1 MTLLDFMFAQ
11 HTSRTREQTPF
22 LGLLKAIFSVYA
34 LYTILSCVIFPAPA
48 NAQYMPEPG
57 SPLVV
62 PTGNPKYD
70 PSKQYYEPPKC
81 KSGKGDP
88 LSRTYLP
95 VADRGHSDPQNT
107 GSYCLHLGKTAEAR
121 DQAKNAG
128 TEPPCAETYADW
140 LDNPHLDFWVE
151 DPEVTSLGKGGE
163 RSREFLLWALT
174 RQSID
179 DHPVILDTWKLS
191 QNIALFL
198 ILIIVIIM
206 GIGIIVGQQGIGF
219 MGSSFSYSVELTP
232 LIMRIAAL
240 LLFVI
245 FSARIVLIFIQL
257 SDVMMEFFIRTLG
270 VRDLFNIYFNEAS
283 GAAKDM
289 TQQLVTSEKA
299 YKEFL
304 GCTNWNINNQEM
316 VTTSKAL
323 IRFTNMT
330 YYFIGGMLILRKVVL
345 WFLLMVAPFLAILA
359 PFVFIRNTGWIW
371 IGVFFQWIFY
381 GPLMALFLG
390 GLANIWNS
398 KSVHIPYI
406 FDFSRTNDMAQ
417 VVYPTSINILYGGPA
432 QQLKIFNTSNYVD
445 TFAEYIISLIMLWT
459 VLILPWWL
467 LRIFRDYCCDGIY
480 SMKNILMSMY
490 DQMRTNPGGPNGPTP
505 TPAPTGTTSTA
516 RELPTNIK
524 QPADMKIKLETVQD
538 IKQAQTQQ
546 IVRSISMEASSI
558 KDVARMETNDVTRQQ
573 VTQNLNQLQ
582 NPFNAETPTE
592 RQRIM
597 NLRNEVQQRA
607 QKGDVL
613 AQRIAAVT
621 KSAVHENISKEKI
634 LSSMPS
640 VVIPAGKI
648 TVNVTVERQQN
659 IVQSAMNY
667 ASRNQQIVENVAN
680 QSHVSNQQVSSILQT
695 YNRVSGLNTS
705 VESQIGQIAQEVGLQ
720 EQQVKQVISQAS
732 LIMRSR
738 TDIMEAVARQESVDT
753 QTVDQAVQDQLQEAV
768 GVTDEKS
775 TNIVKRVFTQV
786 STDANAVRMIAQQA
800 HITEEQA
807 QNVLKGLGTNERM
820 SVSVKDAVAET
831 AVQTGLQPEQ
841 VRQVATQA
849 AYVVKSNTMIVQPI
863 AQEEQMEQA
872 TVQEAVEEK
881 IAAVGKDTKE
891 IEDFIPQTQKV
902 SIEDY
907 EEVKEMWVHHYD
919 SGEIPETENI
929 STREEWVEQD
939 VVRISNILNK
949 LLSANKQLQEQ
960 GLTEVGYILPI
971 FMVNNLTGEELLV
984 YLKAKIQAAKEV
996 SKQIRREKEIMK
1008 KAKGEEEFV
1017 DIERPKEAVA
1027 AKTQTLTNELE
1038 IENGEEVKQS
1048 SGEEVKQSRSE
1059 EEMKPFE
1066 DQDVKTPQYSPQ
1078 NDLNENAPDVDN
1090 SLSSSPV
1097 NEFTS
1102 SPKLDNIKRTL
1113 EDEMKS

>member
-1 MTLLDFMFAQ
+1 MFAHQ
-11 HTSRTREQTPF
+11 SSRSREKTP
-22 LGLLKAIFSVYA
+22 LLRLFKAILSVYTLYA
-34 LYTILSCVIFPAPA
+34 LLSCVVLPAPV

-57 SPLVV
+57 SPLIV

-88 LSRTYLP
+88 ASKTYLP
-95 VADRGHSDPQNT
+95 IADRGQSDPQNT

-121 DQAKNAG
+121 DQAKNTG
-128 TEPPCAETYADW
+128 TEPPCASTYAEW

-151 DPEVTSLGKGGE
+151 DPDVTALGKGGE

-206 GIGIIVGQQGIGF
+206 GVGIIVGQQGIGF
-219 MGSSFSYSVELTP
+219 MGSSFSFSVELTP

-270 VRDLFNIYFNEAS
+270 VRDLFNIYFNDAS
-283 GAAKDM
+283 GSAKSM
-289 TQQLVTSEKA
+289 AEQLVTSEKA

-316 VTTSKAL
+316 VKTSKAL

-330 YYFIGGMLILRKVVL
+330 YYFIGGMLIVRKVVL

-406 FDFSRTNDMAQ
+406 FDFSRTNDMLQ

-480 SMKNILMSMY
+480 SMKNILLSMY

-505 TPAPTGTTSTA
+505 TPAPTGTGSTS
-516 RELPTNIK
+516 RDLPTNIK
-524 QPADMKIKLETVQD
+524 QPVEMKIKLETVQD
-538 IKQAQTQQ
+538 IKQAQTEQ
-546 IVRSISMEASSI
+546 IVRSISMEARSI
-558 KDVARMETNDVTRQQ
+558 KDVARMETNEVTRQQ
-573 VTQNLNQLQ
+573 VAQNLNQLQ
-582 NPFNAETPTE
+582 NPFNADTPTE

-607 QKGDVL
+607 EKGDVL

-621 KSAVHENISKEKI
+621 KAGVQEHISKEKI
-634 LSSMPS
+634 LSSMPKVGMPTTAPQVGNIRVS
-640 VVIPAGKI
+640 VS
-648 TVNVTVERQQN
+648 VERQQN
-659 IVQSAMNY
+659 IVQAAMNY
-667 ASRNQQIVENVAN
+667 AARNQQIIENLATQN
-680 QSHVSNQQVSSILQT
+680 NMSAQHVSSILQT
-695 YNRVSGLNTS
+695 YNRVSVLDTS
-705 VESQIGQIAQEVGLQ
+705 VDAQMTHIAQEVGVD
-720 EQQVKQVISQAS
+720 EQHVKQVISQAS
-732 LIMRSR
+732 RLLRTR
-738 TDIMEAVARQESVDT
+738 TDIMDAVARQESVDT
-753 QTVDQAVQDQLQEAV
+753 QTVDQAVQGQLQAAV
-768 GVTDEKS
+768 GVTDAKS
-775 TNIVKRVFTQV
+775 NDIVKRVFTFVAADQ
-786 STDANAVRMIAQQA
+786 NAVQMIAQQA

-807 QNVLKGLGTNERM
+807 QNVLKGLGTNEQM
-820 SVSVKDAVAET
+820 SVSVKDAVTET
-831 AVQTGLQPEQ
+831 AEQTGLQPEQ
-841 VRQVATQA
+841 VRMVATQA
-849 AYVVKSNTMIVQPI
+849 AYVVKSNQTIVAPI
-863 AQEEQMEQA
+863 AQEQELEQA
-872 TVQEAVEEK
+872 TVQEVVEQKIEAVAK
-881 IAAVGKDTKE
+881 ADKE
-891 IEDFIPQTQKV
+891 IEDFVPQTQKV

-907 EEVKEMWVHHYD
+907 EEVKDMWVNHYE
-919 SGEIPETENI
+919 SGEIPVTENI
-929 STREEWVEQD
+929 ETRQEWVDQD

-949 LLSANKQLQEQ
+949 LLSPNKELQEQ

-996 SKQIRREKEIMK
+996 SKQIRREKEIVK

-1038 IENGEEVKQS
+1038 IGEETENGEEV
-1048 SGEEVKQSRSE
+1048 GNGDEVKKSRSE
-1059 EEMKPFE
+1059 EELQPFE
-1066 DQDVKTPQYSPQ
+1066 NEAPKNNQ
-1078 NDLNENAPDVDN
+1078 NENAFDANN
-1090 SLSSSPV
+1090 SPSSSSLDP
-1097 NEFTS
+1097 FTA
-1102 SPKLDNIKRTL
+1102 SPNLDNIKRTL